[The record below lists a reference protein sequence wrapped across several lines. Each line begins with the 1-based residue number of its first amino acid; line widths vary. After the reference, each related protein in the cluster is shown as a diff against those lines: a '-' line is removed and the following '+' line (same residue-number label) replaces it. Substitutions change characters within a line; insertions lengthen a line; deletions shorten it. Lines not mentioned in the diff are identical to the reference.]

1 MKLIFWT
8 LMTKKTKNRIKN
20 LKIHKKKNPLN
31 NKNLHQKKKKSQIIR
46 SQLANQQMMNMTKG
60 SSTSQRKT
68 SRLLQYNRKELK
80 KILQLKN
87 MTQILI
93 TWIPKN

>member
-46 SQLANQQMMNMTKG
+46 SQLANQ
-60 SSTSQRKT
+60 
-68 SRLLQYNRKELK
+68 
-80 KILQLKN
+80 
-87 MTQILI
+87 
-93 TWIPKN
+93 